1 MLILIECVLDLVID
15 LFLVVGHLL
24 QAYQLFLIAH
34 QRVSGRNLTS
44 KIFLSVSLSDGK
56 NLSL

>member
-15 LFLVVGHLL
+15 LFLVVGRLL
-24 QAYQLFLIAH
+24 QAYQLFVIAH
-34 QRVSGRNLTS
+34 QRVSDRNLVS